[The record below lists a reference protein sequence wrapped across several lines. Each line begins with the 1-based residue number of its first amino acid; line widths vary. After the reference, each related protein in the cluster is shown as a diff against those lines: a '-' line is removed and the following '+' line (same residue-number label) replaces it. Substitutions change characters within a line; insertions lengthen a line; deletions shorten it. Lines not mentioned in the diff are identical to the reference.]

1 VFLADETPTLRFQ
14 VDSRV
19 CAVASASPVSLVS
32 GTQLCSRY
40 VLEELIGCGGMS
52 LVFRARDL
60 HGALSEDG
68 VPIPIAIKTLRPE
81 FCGNPWAVAGLEREF
96 RQMRR
101 LSHPNI
107 ARVFDLCRDGDVW
120 FITMQLLEGPT
131 AKAWGATSHEPE
143 VALRIIDGCCAALE
157 HAHAR
162 GIVHGDLKPTNVIVA
177 EYGTAIVIDF
187 GSLPEAGGPFPV
199 AGHRDSIA
207 TPAYASPQILIGR
220 EGEERDDV
228 FGVACLSYALLTG
241 GGHPFG
247 GRPAYENGR
256 IKSAPTYDHR
266 LAPEVFSVLERGLSG
281 ERDGR
286 HASISE
292 FRLKLAAA
300 GTVGRPA
307 ISSLSRGGSIRLDA
321 PPAADGH
328 LAEGP
333 GTALVPWTATPKVGG
348 RSSWRTTIRAPLVV
362 LGFAFGAIALF
373 LRLGTTGT
381 DGQANVTAAANPNSN
396 SNAKAMR
403 SPSSASDNESV
414 AAALSPPVVAARP
427 LAQANGVVSFT
438 TTTIRAAAE
447 QSVLAIALRRSGRTA
462 NRGAYRWRV
471 TTHGAGAG
479 HEFAGART
487 GLDRFNEGQAVRTLF
502 IPLIKDPG
510 SPSGG
515 PRNFSV
521 ILEPVAGGSALGRPA
536 SITVAID
543 PPARAGALIANDLP
557 ASR

>member
-1 VFLADETPTLRFQ
+1 MAAMSAGTHAPSVPGPFAHKAPARDVIIADDTPTLP
-14 VDSRV
+14 VHGDWRV
-19 CAVASASPVSLVS
+19 CAVTGAPPVSLVS
-32 GTQLCSRY
+32 GTRLCSRY

-81 FCGNPWAVAGLEREF
+81 FRGNPWALAGLEREF
-96 RQMRR
+96 RQMRL

-107 ARVFDLCRDGDVW
+107 ARVFDLCCDGDVW
-120 FITMQLLEGPT
+120 FITMQQIEGPT
-131 AKAWGATSHEPE
+131 AKVWAATSHDPE

-177 EYGTAIVIDF
+177 EHGTAIVIDF

-199 AGHRDSIA
+199 AGHCNPIA

-247 GRPAYENGR
+247 GRPAYEDGR

-266 LAPEVFSVLERGLSG
+266 LTPEVFSVLERGLSG
-281 ERDGR
+281 ERERR
-286 HASISE
+286 HASVSE
-292 FRLKLAAA
+292 FRLKMAAA
-300 GTVGRPA
+300 GTVRRA
-307 ISSLSRGGSIRLDA
+307 
-321 PPAADGH
+321 
-328 LAEGP
+328 P
-333 GTALVPWTATPKVGG
+333 GTALVPWAAPLKVGG
-348 RSSWRTTIRAPLVV
+348 SSSWRTTIRVPLV
-362 LGFAFGAIALF
+362 AFGLAIGAIAF
-373 LRLGTTGT
+373 FFRLGTTGT
-381 DGQANVTAAANPNSN
+381 AGQAHVTATANLNSN
-396 SNAKAMR
+396 SNAL
-403 SPSSASDNESV
+403 PLPTPASDVASA

-427 LAQANGVVSFT
+427 LSEGKGVVSFT

-447 QSVLAIALRRSGRTA
+447 QSVVAIALHRSGRTA
-462 NRGAYRWRV
+462 NRGAFRWRV
-471 TTHGAGAG
+471 TTHGADAG
-479 HEFAGART
+479 HELAGART
-487 GLDRFNEGQAVRTLF
+487 GLDRFNEGQTVRTLF
-502 IPLIKDPG
+502 IPLIKDPS
-510 SPSGG
+510 SPSRG
-515 PRNFSV
+515 PRIFSV
-521 ILEPVAGGSALGRPA
+521 LLEPVAGGSALGTPA